1 MFINYWAIIGFLR
14 FWISHHFC
22 SLTFASFLV
31 FRWLVAWQETQLGAT
46 LLSISFG
53 TSGPSSR
60 TSKLHPQGDDHI
72 EKILPPSY
80 GRSAFSFSGI
90 MKNAMKDRNTDF
102 HLAEASLN
110 FQIAFLPFC
119 CCPSSISLSGFFL
132 TPNKRLFQL
141 CILMPVLNLTHWQLT
156 AVPLWLIVRG
166 QPLPSFSSGFGS
178 RLGRVIKSV
187 ASSYTTHL
195 ETNQVCCSDLTRGR
209 RDFRGTLKLMYL
221 SWKHCLTAC
230 DSYEGT

>member
-60 TSKLHPQGDDHI
+60 TSKLHPHEDDNLK
-72 EKILPPSY
+72 KILPPSY

-110 FQIAFLPFC
+110 FQIAFLPFR
-119 CCPSSISLSGFFL
+119 CCPSSISLASFL
-132 TPNKRLFQL
+132 LLKN
-141 CILMPVLNLTHWQLT
+141 
-156 AVPLWLIVRG
+156 
-166 QPLPSFSSGFGS
+166 SSGF
-178 RLGRVIKSV
+178 
-187 ASSYTTHL
+187 ASL
-195 ETNQVCCSDLTRGR
+195 C
-209 RDFRGTLKLMYL
+209 L
-221 SWKHCLTAC
+221 SWT
-230 DSYEGT
+230 